1 LNTLQ
6 SNKKKFVAGIKWSFV
21 QQIGTQLVNYGS
33 VIILAVLLTPEDFGK
48 VALVIVLIGV
58 FESINGFGV
67 GQLIIRDGTTDEE
80 TISTYFWLVFFL
92 SVGLVLICLVAG
104 GFYSLLFN
112 LENLKEFNLLIA
124 VSSSSLLINGVNS
137 IFTAMYNRD
146 MNFKSQSIYFVIS
159 IFLGNVLAVLAAY
172 FGLGYWSLIIKNIAP
187 VLVLSFC
194 FLVFSPYRI
203 HFHFHFNKALI
214 KNAWSFTSGI
224 TYFNA
229 VNFLVRNLDYIVI
242 GKFFDLATVGQYSIA
257 YKIMIFPMKNI
268 TARIQAVLY
277 PMLANIKED
286 LKRVERTYTIVVSGI
301 GYLVFPLAVLISTL
315 APIWVPFFF
324 DIVKYDKLV
333 SLVAILSIVGAAQA
347 ITSPVMNLYL
357 ISGKTGVLF
366 RMGMLMAAINI
377 TGFFIGG
384 LSGNIYTFVWI
395 YAAIQ
400 ILLSI
405 PLSNLIPF
413 RLVDFNFKTFIKKL
427 SIPFVAALGA
437 YLSIWQLFNII
448 QFDVYLKFISLGVIG
463 LFIYAVLVISLTGFK
478 IFDQIKQLKSIF
490 FHSK

>member
-1 LNTLQ
+1 MKTLQ
-6 SNKKKFVAGIKWSFV
+6 SNKKKFIAGIKWSFV
-21 QQIGTQLVNYGS
+21 QQVGTQLVNYGS
-33 VIILAVLLTPEDFGK
+33 VFILAILLTPEDFGK

-67 GQLIIRDGTTDEE
+67 GQLIIRDGTTSEE
-80 TISTYFWLVFFL
+80 TLSTYFWLVFFL
-92 SVGLVLICLVAG
+92 SIGLVLICLVAG

-112 LENLKEFNLLIA
+112 LENLEEFNLLIA
-124 VSSSSLLINGVNS
+124 VSSSSLIINGVNS

-159 IFLGNVLAVLAAY
+159 IFLGNVLAILAAY

-194 FLVFSPYRI
+194 FLFFSPYRI
-203 HFHFHFNKALI
+203 HFHFNKLLI
-214 KNAWSFTSGI
+214 QNAWSFTSGI

-268 TARIQAVLY
+268 TSRIQAVLY

-301 GYLVFPLAVLISTL
+301 GYLVFPLAVLLSTL

-366 RMGMLMAAINI
+366 RMGMLVAAISI
-377 TGFFIGG
+377 LGFFIGG
-384 LSGNIYTFVWI
+384 LSGNIYTFAWI

-400 ILLSI
+400 ILISI

-413 RLVDFNFKTFIKKL
+413 RLINFNFITFIKKL
-427 SIPFVAALGA
+427 SIPFLAALGT
-437 YLSIWQLFNII
+437 YLSIWQLFNFV
-448 QFDVYLKFISLGVIG
+448 QLDSYLKIISLGIIG
-463 LFIYAVLVISLTGFK
+463 LFVYAVLVILFTGFK
-478 IFDQIKQLKSIF
+478 IFDQIKQLKSMF
-490 FHSK
+490 FPVK